1 MVSDLV
7 AVFNAHWW
15 MFYGC
20 AGAAV
25 GLACVASV
33 VGYIIKVMREV

>member
-7 AVFNAHWW
+7 MVFNAHWW